1 MEAVMKAIHLFSV
14 LLLFSFLPAVQ
25 AAAGSEDGK
34 SGESLFKEH
43 CAVCH
48 PDGSNIVNPHK
59 TLHKKDREANRVMT
73 AADII
78 GKMRKPGEG
87 MTQFDKNTIP
97 DKDAAR
103 IAKYILDTFK

>member
-1 MEAVMKAIHLFSV
+1 MKKTVHLV
-14 LLLFSFLPAVQ
+14 TALLLCLVPAVL
-25 AAAGSEDGK
+25 AAAGSHEEGK
-34 SGESLFKEH
+34 SGESLFKWN

-48 PDGSNIVNPHK
+48 PDGGNIIRPNK
-59 TLHKKDREANRVMT
+59 TLHKKDREANGVIT

-78 GKMRKPGEG
+78 GKMRRPGEG

-97 DKDAAR
+97 DNDAAK